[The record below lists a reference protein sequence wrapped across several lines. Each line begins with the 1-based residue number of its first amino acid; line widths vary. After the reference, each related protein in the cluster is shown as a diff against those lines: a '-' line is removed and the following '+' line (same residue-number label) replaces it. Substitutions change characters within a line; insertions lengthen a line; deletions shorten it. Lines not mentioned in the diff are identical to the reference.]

1 MKRIIL
7 IALILLLSL
16 SVIGITNT
24 ACADALSDYASI
36 YSGTW
41 RDQVYREGKDWIQR
55 EVIFD
60 FENNM
65 FWINTLASDSSVE
78 KVLSIGPK
86 QFNEIKENYVKIEGG
101 WSFTYDAE
109 TDTLDTPDDFYFT
122 PPLERYSNETNNTA
136 FGVNPDDYKAKSQTV
151 TGSTVP
157 KGGLFTKAE
166 AFTVA
171 QYIVKQE
178 LVSPSSAK
186 FCKVTEATA
195 TFNSTTGK
203 WTVKG
208 WVESKNTY
216 GTLVRQNFTAVFKP
230 VKKNGDIG
238 YNSGTA
244 LLY

>member
-1 MKRIIL
+1 MKRIACLFLAFI
-7 IALILLLSL
+7 IISTVSSAFADFPSASD
-16 SVIGITNT
+16 SVFT
-24 ACADALSDYASI
+24 
-36 YSGTW
+36 GTW
-41 RDQVYREGKDWIQR
+41 RDQVYRGGKDWVQH

-60 FENNM
+60 IENNL
-65 FWINTLASDSSVE
+65 FWINTLSSDCDVE
-78 KVLSIGPK
+78 KILSVGPEQFDDIG
-86 QFNEIKENYVKIEGG
+86 EDYIIASRG
-101 WSFTYDAE
+101 WSFIYDKE

-122 PPLERYSNETNNTA
+122 PPLERYSAETKNTA
-136 FGVNPDDYKAKSQTV
+136 FGVNPDDYRKKTQTFSGSETSSEAKLTNS
-151 TGSTVP
+151 
-157 KGGLFTKAE
+157 E

-186 FCKVTEATA
+186 FCKVTEATC

-216 GTLVRQNFTAVFKP
+216 GTVVRQNFTAVFKP

-238 YNSGTA
+238 YKGGVA
-244 LLY
+244 LIF